1 MDAKTKKESFAAG
14 VLWMLGSATSL
25 SIIGL
30 LGKLIEKSIRL
41 PALIFWRFFS
51 AFVICLVILWCMG
64 KLKGGF
70 RTGNIKMHLLRTFF
84 VLLAQYCFFSY
95 IQQSTLL
102 NAIVLLNTGP
112 LFIPIIDRLILK
124 KRVGRSTWVGV
135 VVSFIGVLLI
145 LQPDTGIFSSMSL
158 IGLMAGLSQGVSQ
171 IVFGISSR
179 TERSEI
185 SVLYLIFLCA
195 FFSLFPYLFLES
207 STWKENPVD
216 RMQVIYWIIG
226 LGAASVANQLFRA
239 EAYQH
244 GTPSR
249 LASFLYFSVLLGGVF
264 DFIIYGRVP
273 NVLSAIG
280 AVLVISGGVLKIYL
294 RHLIL
299 KNK

>member
-1 MDAKTKKESFAAG
+1 
-14 VLWMLGSATSL
+14 
-25 SIIGL
+25 
-30 LGKLIEKSIRL
+30 
-41 PALIFWRFFS
+41 
-51 AFVICLVILWCMG
+51 
-64 KLKGGF
+64 
-70 RTGNIKMHLLRTFF
+70 
-84 VLLAQYCFFSY
+84 
-95 IQQSTLL
+95 
-102 NAIVLLNTGP
+102 
-112 LFIPIIDRLILK
+112 
-124 KRVGRSTWVGV
+124 
-135 VVSFIGVLLI
+135 
-145 LQPDTGIFSSMSL
+145 MSL
-158 IGLMAGLSQGVSQ
+158 IGLMAGLSQGASQ
-171 IVFGISSR
+171 IVFGISS
-179 TERSEI
+179 TAERSEI

-226 LGAASVANQLFRA
+226 LGVASVANQLFRA

-273 NVLSAIG
+273 NALSTIG

-299 KNK
+299 KNKCK